1 MKKSKEIE
9 RAFLKQVLFLEIAR
23 ISPNTSA
30 ICNHR
35 IRCNVSEL

>member
-23 ISPNTSA
+23 ISPIEAQFA
-30 ICNHR
+30 I
-35 IRCNVSEL
+35 IAFAAT